1 MTPTKK
7 FTVVETYYHVQ
18 GSLDGDSSVSKDYL
32 FTKRQL
38 AVAHARAAEKLP
50 IAAQPTQTT
59 SNLPA
64 AAPTSLLRWFY
75 WSRR

>member
-18 GSLDGDSSVSKDYL
+18 GSLDGESSVSKDYL

-38 AVAHARAAEKLP
+38 EVAHARATEKLP
-50 IAAQPTQTT
+50 IAAKPTQTT
-59 SNLPA
+59 SNLPS

>member
-7 FTVVETYYHVQ
+7 FTVIETYYHVQ
-18 GSLDGDSSVSKDYL
+18 GCFDGDSTAPKDYL

-38 AVAHARAAEKLP
+38 NAAHSRATEKLP
-50 IAAQPTQTT
+50 IAPQPAQTS
-59 SNLPA
+59 SNLPS
-64 AAPTSLLRWFY
+64 APASSLMRWFY

>member
-18 GSLDGDSSVSKDYL
+18 GSLDGESSVSKDYL

-38 AVAHARAAEKLP
+38 EVAHARATEKLP
-50 IAAQPTQTT
+50 IAPRPSPTD
-59 SNLPA
+59 SNLPS
-64 AAPTSLLRWFY
+64 APATSLLRWFY